1 MNESERLLAAFS
13 EDVFFKEI
21 LYTDLHY
28 TPEGENSEVELADL
42 IVYLGDILLAIQL
55 KERNPGDNSGILEI
69 EKRWL
74 NKKGKKAKEQI
85 KDTITQIRSGK
96 LTELK
101 NNRGQSILIDKD
113 VEIVPLIVFKNDVLC
128 EYDHIL
134 KKHNEKG
141 MDVNCISM
149 SDFEE
154 ICKVIVSPIEIIDYL
169 YWRED
174 LYIRSGKI
182 DTLIF
187 MDDDSFSVANVD
199 NKETLPLIYLHQKY
213 GMGVAQDGNSYIKT
227 FSDYLHVLAE
237 HVVVE
242 SERNA
247 YYDILIFL
255 AHLDRNEIGA
265 FVERIKRAAELNKN
279 GERTI
284 CGSLRN
290 VDQKRV
296 IFFVSSDSFIQTDY
310 LLDLVNET
318 GMDLEKMLQVIVY
331 YENSGEYRID
341 MKLWCAGR

>member
-1 MNESERLLAAFS
+1 MNESEQLLAAFS
-13 EDVFFKEI
+13 EDIFFKEI

-42 IVYLGDILLAIQL
+42 IVYLGDILLAVQL

-74 NKKGKKAKEQI
+74 AKKGKKAKEQI
-85 KDTITQIRSGK
+85 KATIAQIRSGK

-101 NNRGQSILIDKD
+101 NNRKQRILIDKD
-113 VEIVPLIVFKNDVLC
+113 VEIVPLIVFKNDVLY

-169 YWRED
+169 FWRENMY
-174 LYIRSGKI
+174 LKSGKI
-182 DTLIF
+182 DTFIF
-187 MDDDSFSVANVD
+187 MDDDSFSIANMED
-199 NKETLPLIYLHQKY
+199 KETLPLSYLHQKY
-213 GMGVAQDGNSYIKT
+213 GLDVAQDDNGYMQI

-247 YYDILIFL
+247 YYDILLFL
-255 AHLDRNEIGA
+255 AHLDRNEIKA
-265 FVERIKRAAELNKN
+265 FVERIQRAAECNKK
-279 GERTI
+279 GEHTI

-290 VDQKRV
+290 VDQRRV
-296 IFFVSSDSFIQTDY
+296 MFFASSDTFVHTDY
-310 LLDLVNET
+310 LLGLVKET
-318 GMDLEKMLQVIVY
+318 GMNLEKMLQVIVY